1 MLKRIWSLFKARNLE
16 FLRDRSSLGW
26 NIVLPIL
33 LIAGLSY
40 VFSGTARPLFKVAV
54 FPNAESIQK
63 LAFANTQYIDFIT
76 AEAVQ
81 PYTRKISRHQIDLL
95 IDTGSLKYWVSSSSP
110 KGYFLEK
117 ILLTEDKQ
125 LTKVAVDG
133 KEISYS
139 DWVLPG
145 ILGMNMMFSC
155 LFGVGYVIVR
165 YRKSGY
171 LKRLNATPLTAFE
184 FVIAQVFSRLILI
197 MSITSAVYVG
207 AQYSIGFTMNG
218 SYLLLFFVTL
228 LGALSMISL
237 GLLVSAR
244 VSSEELAGGL
254 LNLASWPMM
263 VLSNVWFSIEGSPH
277 YVQLLA
283 ECMPLTQLMNGV
295 RAIMIDG
302 ATLSDIAY
310 PCSILAF
317 MTILFLGLASS
328 SFKWTAD

>member
-40 VFSGTARPLFKVAV
+40 VFSGSTRPLFKVAV
-54 FPNAESIQK
+54 FPNAEAVQE
-63 LAFANTQYIDFIT
+63 LAFAQTKYIDFISADT
-76 AEAVQ
+76 LE
-81 PYTRKISRHQIDLL
+81 PYTQKVSRHQIDLL
-95 IDTGSLKYWVSSSSP
+95 LDADRLQYWVNSSSP

-117 ILLTEDKQ
+117 ILLAEGPA
-125 LTKVAVDG
+125 LTKTSVDG

-184 FVIAQVFSRLILI
+184 FVIAQVFSRIILI
-197 MSITSAVYVG
+197 ISITTAVYIG
-207 AQYSIGFTMNG
+207 AQYTIGFTMNG
-218 SYLLLFFVTL
+218 SYLLLFFFTL

-263 VLSNVWFSIEGSPH
+263 VLSNVWFSIEGAPR

-302 ATLSDIAY
+302 ATLGDIAY
-310 PCSILAF
+310 PSVVLAL
-317 MTILFLGLASS
+317 MTLAFLGLASA

>member
-40 VFSGTARPLFKVAV
+40 VFSGSARPLFKVAV
-54 FPNAESIQK
+54 FPSVESIQE
-63 LAFANTQYIDFIT
+63 LSFTETQYIDFISAAT
-76 AEAVQ
+76 LE
-81 PYTRKISRHQIDLL
+81 PYTQKVSRHQIDLL
-95 IDTGSLKYWVSSSSP
+95 IDAQELKYWVNSSSP

-117 ILLTEDKQ
+117 ILTSEDQQ
-125 LTKVAVDG
+125 LSKVAVDG
-133 KEISYS
+133 KEVSYS

-197 MSITSAVYVG
+197 MSITSAVYIG

-310 PCSILAF
+310 PCATLGL
-317 MTILFLGLASS
+317 MTVVFLGLASS